1 VRRLLFNAHFSG
13 IIVGQTCRATR
24 QGCFVAEHE
33 NLRAGGSMAFSKR
46 LLIVAALWLGI
57 AGTVTVQAAGA
68 KSKSSDEAQIRTLFV
83 DLMHDVEKQDTKGVV
98 SHYAP
103 IGFMYL
109 DVSTPRAFYG
119 IEGGTYTW
127 DAYFSLCVPG
137 SIKAEA
143 TDLHVTVAGDGK
155 YAFAYHFDRYR
166 AKLTSPNFK
175 HLEDITNRA
184 TSFLEKIDGK
194 WYIKLE
200 HNSFPVDLATGKP
213 DWVSKDVKELPHH

>member
-1 VRRLLFNAHFSG
+1 MAFTRTLLMSG
-13 IIVGQTCRATR
+13 SLLLGIST
-24 QGCFVAEHE
+24 VA
-33 NLRAGGSMAFSKR
+33 LRAD
-46 LLIVAALWLGI
+46 AAH
-57 AGTVTVQAAGA
+57 
-68 KSKSSDEAQIRTLFV
+68 KPSDEAQIRSLFV
-83 DLMHDVEKQDTKGVV
+83 DLMHDVEKQDSKAVA
-98 SHYAP
+98 SHYSP
-103 IGFMYL
+103 TGFMYL

-119 IEGGTYTW
+119 REGGVYTW
-127 DAYFSLCVPG
+127 DAYFALCVPG

-166 AKLTSPNFK
+166 AKLTNASFK

-184 TSFLEKIDGK
+184 TSFLEKSGGK

-213 DWVSKDVKELPHH
+213 DWVSKDVHDLPHS

>member
-1 VRRLLFNAHFSG
+1 
-13 IIVGQTCRATR
+13 
-24 QGCFVAEHE
+24 
-33 NLRAGGSMAFSKR
+33 MAFTKSLLLAGSVLLAVSSTTIAVGADAASK
-46 LLIVAALWLGI
+46 A
-57 AGTVTVQAAGA
+57 
-68 KSKSSDEAQIRTLFV
+68 SDETQIRTLFV
-83 DLMHDVEKQDTKGVV
+83 DLMRDVEKQDSKAVV
-98 SHYAP
+98 SHYSP
-103 IGFMYL
+103 TGFMYL

-119 IEGGTYTW
+119 REGGVYTW
-127 DAYFSLCVPG
+127 DAYFALCVPG

-166 AKLTSPNFK
+166 AKLTNASFK

-184 TSFLEKIDGK
+184 TSFLEKSGGK

-213 DWVSKDVKELPHH
+213 DWVSKDVHELPHS

>member
-1 VRRLLFNAHFSG
+1 
-13 IIVGQTCRATR
+13 
-24 QGCFVAEHE
+24 
-33 NLRAGGSMAFSKR
+33 MAFAKS
-46 LLIVAALWLGI
+46 LLLAGSLLLGI
-57 AGTVTVQAAGA
+57 STTLIAVDADAAQ
-68 KSKSSDEAQIRTLFV
+68 KLSDESQIRTLFV
-83 DLMHDVEKQDTKGVV
+83 DLMRDVEKQDSKAVA
-98 SHYAP
+98 SHYSPA
-103 IGFMYL
+103 GFMYL

-119 IEGGTYTW
+119 REGGVYTW
-127 DAYFSLCVPG
+127 DAYFALCVPG

-166 AKLTSPNFK
+166 AKLTNASFK

-184 TSFLEKIDGK
+184 TSFLEKSGGK

-213 DWVSKDVKELPHH
+213 DWVSKDVHDLPHP